1 MADNPDYMNIP
12 ISGNELEPIP
22 DNEDV
27 FAPSIFFGKS
37 PSTYTLLRNNV
48 ATNLLTKIETNK
60 ERYDFNTGVLVIELD
75 PLTVILEEYGDGR
88 ELRQST
94 SMLFDLLTE
103 ELTRTG
109 AKELAITLDF
119 DEYMRKCGLS
129 DPKSAR
135 EQVRADL
142 RTLHNLSL
150 SIPKSALT
158 RNKQMT
164 GEYLFHVLRKAFYD
178 DKIISVRFDEDFLS
192 IMADSPVM
200 SIDLALFKV
209 DKRRNPNA
217 YYLGRKAHEH
227 KNMNIGKRNE
237 DIIAVKTLLKICPKI
252 PTYEEVRASNR
263 HFTDRIIEPF
273 ERDLKALSNI
283 FTWEYCHRNGEP
295 LSDDELAILD
305 YDTFIKLNVR
315 LYWLNYPDQTKR
327 LENKKKRELAE
338 KRKQARKEKREA
350 GKARQGSLV

>member
-1 MADNPDYMNIP
+1 MTDNIEYMSIP

-22 DNEDV
+22 DRESV
-27 FAPSIFFGKS
+27 FAPSIFFGKT
-37 PSTYTLLRNNV
+37 PSTYTMLRNNV
-48 ATNLLTKIETNK
+48 ATNILTKIETNK
-60 ERYDFNTGVLVIELD
+60 EKYDFNTGVLVIELD

-94 SMLFDLLTE
+94 AMLFDLLTV

-109 AKELAITLDF
+109 AKELSITLDF
-119 DEYMRKCGLS
+119 DDYMRKCGLS

-142 RTLHNLSL
+142 RTLHNISL
-150 SIPKSALT
+150 SIAKSALT
-158 RNKQMT
+158 KNKQKT
-164 GEYLFHVLRKAFYD
+164 GEYLFHILRKAFYD
-178 DKIISVRFDEDFLS
+178 DKIISVKFDEDFLS

-237 DIIAVKTLLKICPKI
+237 DIIAVKTLLRWCPKI
-252 PTYEEVRASNR
+252 PTYEEVKAGNR
-263 HFTDRIIEPF
+263 HYTDRIIEPF
-273 ERDLKALSNI
+273 ERDMKSLSNI
-283 FTWEYCHRNGEP
+283 FTWEYCHKNGTP
-295 LSDDELAILD
+295 LTDDEQEILD

-315 LYWLNYPDQTKR
+315 LFWLDYPDQTQR
-327 LENKKKRELAE
+327 LETKKKKEKAE
-338 KRKQARKEKREA
+338 KRKQARKEKKEA
-350 GKARQGSLV
+350 ERARQGRLV